1 MKKRVEYHPE
11 AIREIHEAVKWY
23 NARND
28 GLGTEFLIELKSAE
42 SLIAGEPEI
51 WPFYEG
57 NTQRYLLKKFPFSVI
72 YLICKEKIQIVAIT
86 HCKRKPAY
94 WRKRL

>member
-1 MKKRVEYHPE
+1 MKRQVEYHPE
-11 AIREIHEAVKWY
+11 ATKEIHEAVNWY
-23 NARND
+23 NFRNQ

-42 SLIAGEPEI
+42 LRIAGNPEV
-51 WPFYEG
+51 WPYYEG
-57 NTQRYLLKKFPFSVI
+57 NTRRYLLKKFPFSII
-72 YLICKEKIQIVAIT
+72 YSIYKDKIQIIAIA